1 LATDL
6 DAGAL
11 DSKKVTR
18 AAILG
23 KRRHCSVNNYKIILQ
38 KKPMTFAAEK
48 IIHETAV
55 PVGLLLNVAEAAE
68 HPKTKARNMLI
79 EAGGVRMTGNPVK
92 IRCYDDPGVRAGAPI
107 LDQHGSALR
116 REFTSP
122 RTEDADSVA

>member
-1 LATDL
+1 
-6 DAGAL
+6 
-11 DSKKVTR
+11 
-18 AAILG
+18 
-23 KRRHCSVNNYKIILQ
+23 
-38 KKPMTFAAEK
+38 MTFAAEK

-68 HPKTKARNMLI
+68 DPKTNMLI
-79 EAGGVRMTGNPVK
+79 EAGGVRMTGDPVK
-92 IRCYDDPGVRAGAPI
+92 ISCYDDPGVRAGAPI